1 MPIFSSVLR
10 CAPGAQSRPLA
21 NTSFVG
27 IVFDA
32 SGNLDV
38 ANVAGATFANSAP
51 QETTWE
57 SLRQRA
63 WTFRVIW

>member
-10 CAPGAQSRPLA
+10 CAPGRSVAASGEH
-21 NTSFVG
+21 FVRR

-38 ANVAGATFANSAP
+38 ANVAGQHSQILPRRRRPGNLCVNEP
-51 QETTWE
+51 GPP
-57 SLRQRA
+57 R
-63 WTFRVIW
+63 IW